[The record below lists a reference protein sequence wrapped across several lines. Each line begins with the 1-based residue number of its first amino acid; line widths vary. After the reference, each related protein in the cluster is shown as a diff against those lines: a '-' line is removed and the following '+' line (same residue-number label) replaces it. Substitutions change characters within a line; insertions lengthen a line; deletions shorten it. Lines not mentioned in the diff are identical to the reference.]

1 MPTHTRGPVDGRAH
15 SAASRT
21 PAPVGA
27 GVMAVYLAKA
37 RRVLMPVLM
46 ALAGTAAIAAI
57 MALRIASY
65 LPRFI
70 HH

>member
-1 MPTHTRGPVDGRAH
+1 MTMPTHTRGPVDGPAH

-21 PAPVGA
+21 PAGA
-27 GVMAVYLAKA
+27 GVMAAYLAKA

-46 ALAGTAAIAAI
+46 ALAGTAATAAI
-57 MALRIASY
+57 MALKIASY